1 MKIYTKTV
9 ENIHCLP
16 ILNFGLTMPLNVV
29 LDFTFKR
36 VEIRGSLMSF

>member
-29 LDFTFKR
+29 LDFTFKL
-36 VEIRGSLMSF
+36 VEIGGSLMSF

>member
-16 ILNFGLTMPLNVV
+16 ILNFVLTMPLNVV
-29 LDFTFKR
+29 LDFTFKL
-36 VEIRGSLMSF
+36 VEIRGSFMSF